1 MTCDKQFTTSNG
13 LSVRVRDANPSAG
26 NVVLLH
32 GSGFCKEVFDA
43 QFDSIRLQSHRL
55 IAIDLPGHGASRFAH
70 DPTGTYSFAGFARE
84 IDQAL
89 AELNIDKC
97 VVFGWSLGGHVALEL
112 GKRCAYVRGVMTMG
126 TPPVSGGP
134 LGLVRSMHF
143 SKALLLASKAQMN
156 RTDAELFERYCLAE
170 KSDGRFV
177 NTLMRTDPL
186 LRPALAKSTLHD
198 FGSGQLG
205 DVKRADFDICLI
217 HGAKDPF
224 IRTSYMQ
231 SIQAPSLYRGGTL
244 IFENSG
250 HAPFLDEP
258 GRFETQLMDFHD
270 YVQVSAPR
278 IIETPLAA

>member
-1 MTCDKQFTTSNG
+1 MTEPDS
-13 LSVRVRDANPSAG
+13 PSG
-26 NVVLLH
+26 TVVLLH
-32 GSGFCKEVFDA
+32 GSGFSKEVFDD
-43 QFDSIRLQSHRL
+43 QFRSLRLQNYRL
-55 IAIDLPGHGASRFAH
+55 IAIDLPGHGASRFAP
-70 DPTGTYSFAGFARE
+70 DPAKTYSFAGLAHE

-89 AELNIDKC
+89 SELQIEKC

-143 SKALLLASKAQMN
+143 SKALLLASKAQMT
-156 RTDAELFERYCLAE
+156 RSDAELFERYCLAE

-177 NTLMRTDPL
+177 NSLMRTDPL
-186 LRPALAKSTLHD
+186 LRPTLAKSTLHD
-198 FGSGQLG
+198 FGAGQLG

-231 SIQAPSLYRGGTL
+231 SIQAPNLYCGGTL

-258 GRFETQLMDFHD
+258 GHFEARLMDFHD

>member
-1 MTCDKQFTTSNG
+1 MVEPASPVGT
-13 LSVRVRDANPSAG
+13 
-26 NVVLLH
+26 VVLLH
-32 GSGFCKEVFDA
+32 GSGFSKEIFDA
-43 QFDSIRLQSHRL
+43 QFHSASLAEYRL

-70 DPTGTYSFAGFARE
+70 DPAATYCFPGFARE

-89 AELNIDKC
+89 SELNVEKC

-143 SKALLLASKAQMN
+143 SKALLLASKAQVN
-156 RTDAELFERYCLAE
+156 RTDAELFERSCLAGH
-170 KSDGRFV
+170 SDGRFV

-198 FGSGQLG
+198 FGPGQLG
-205 DVKRADFDICLI
+205 DVKRANFDICLI
-217 HGAKDPF
+217 HGANDPF

-258 GRFETQLMDFHD
+258 GRFELLLMDFHD

>member
-1 MTCDKQFTTSNG
+1 MSDPESPVGT
-13 LSVRVRDANPSAG
+13 
-26 NVVLLH
+26 VVLLH
-32 GSGFCKEVFDA
+32 GSGFSKEVFDA
-43 QFDSIRLQSHRL
+43 QFSSDSLRNHRL

-70 DPTGTYSFAGFARE
+70 DPAATYCFSGLALE

-89 AELNIDKC
+89 SELNVDKC

-112 GKRCAYVRGVMTMG
+112 GKMGAYVRGVMTMG

-143 SKALLLASKAQMN
+143 SKALLLASKAQM
-156 RTDAELFERYCLAE
+156 TLSDAELFERYCLAE

-177 NTLMRTDPL
+177 HTLMHTDPL

-205 DVKRADFDICLI
+205 DVRRADFDICLI

-258 GRFETQLMDFHD
+258 GRFEALLVDFHS